1 VTDARTDPDGR
12 GLSWT
17 LEDVHFPAPLT
28 RWTATLWVKGETRAI
43 KDLCAEYGLLLDG
56 IEMREVGGRVYTT
69 TVPLGGKVRKPPPAF
84 LVPVLTRLVPELR
97 RRIATMRRH
106 EANEEYRT
114 IVDRWLGSLEDELL
128 AEGRRLLATDLS
140 GADDAELA
148 DVLADAF
155 ALALRGCEEHFRLH
169 GVGIN
174 EIGKLGLALSRA
186 GWTPAEVTA
195 LFTGLSDTTTG
206 PARSQAEVVEA
217 ARRAGSIDGL
227 AGAGTLDDVRSIGPE
242 VAAALDEYLERWA
255 IRAMAYE
262 VAEPPIV
269 DRPALVLGA
278 LRDAAR
284 RPVRAASGTDHAEGR
299 RKAEE
304 RAVADLGGGE
314 DARDRVARA
323 QRAFPIREGNETAT
337 IGVPVAV
344 LHRVGQAIGKRF
356 AADRRLEH
364 AGDVYDLEPD
374 EVMALL
380 RHRDDAPADPATLA
394 AGRRAARKAWTGTP
408 VPRTIGPP
416 ATLPELAGFPADV
429 TEILDA
435 TFWYLE
441 HVGAE
446 GLVAGEPVT
455 GTTLTGVAAA
465 PGTYEGPARVVLDE
479 SGLDRIEPGDVLV
492 CPITSPVWSMVFPSL
507 GGLVCDAGGMLSH
520 PAIIAREFGI
530 PAVVGTGSATT
541 ALTDGQV
548 VRVDGSEGRVEPVAS
563 SA

>member
-1 VTDARTDPDGR
+1 VTDAHNDPDGR

-43 KDLCAEYGLLLDG
+43 KELCAQYGLLLDG
-56 IEMREVGGRVYTT
+56 VEMKEIGGRVYTS

-84 LVPVLTRLVPELR
+84 LVPLLTRLVPELR

-114 IVDRWLGSLEDELL
+114 VVDRWLGSLEDELL
-128 AEGRRLLATDLS
+128 AEGRRLLATDFS
-140 GADDAELA
+140 DADDAELA
-148 DVLADAF
+148 DALGDGF

-174 EIGKLGLALSRA
+174 EIGRLGLALSRA
-186 GWTPAEVTA
+186 GWTPAEVTE
-195 LFTGLSDTTTG
+195 LFTGLSDTSTG
-206 PARSQAEVVEA
+206 PARAQAAVVDA
-217 ARRAGSIDGL
+217 ARRTGGL
-227 AGAGTLDDVRSIGPE
+227 DALGAATTLDDVRSIGPD
-242 VAAALDEYLERWA
+242 VAAALDDYLDRWA
-255 IRAMAYE
+255 IRAMSYE

-284 RPVRAASGTDHAEGR
+284 RPPSGASEADHAERR
-299 RKAEE
+299 RKAET
-304 RAVADLGGGE
+304 RAVADLGGGD

-337 IGVPVAV
+337 IGVPVAA
-344 LHRVGQAIGKRF
+344 LHRIGQAIGARF
-356 AADRRLEH
+356 AADGRLER

-380 RHRDDAPADPATLA
+380 RHRDDAPDDPVTLA
-394 AGRRAARKAWTGTP
+394 AGRRAARKAWTGTA
-408 VPRTIGPP
+408 VPRSFGPP
-416 ATLPELAGFPADV
+416 ATLPELAGFPGDV
-429 TEILDA
+429 AELLDA
-435 TFWYLE
+435 TFWYLA

-446 GLVAGEPVT
+446 GMEEPAAAT

-507 GGLVCDAGGMLSH
+507 GGLVCDAGGVLSH

-541 ALTDGQV
+541 TLADGQV
-548 VRVDGSEGRVEPVAS
+548 VRVDGSEGRVEPVA
-563 SA
+563 

>member
-12 GLSWT
+12 GLSWV

-43 KDLCAEYGLLLDG
+43 KELCAEYGLLLDG
-56 IEMREVGGRVYTT
+56 VEMKEIGGRVYTA
-69 TVPLGGKVRKPPPAF
+69 TVPLGGKVRKAPPPF

-114 IVDRWLGSLEDELL
+114 IVDRWLGGLEDELL
-128 AEGRRLLATDLS
+128 AEGRRLLAVDLS

-155 ALALRGCEEHFRLH
+155 ALGLRGCEEHFRLH

-174 EIGKLGLALSRA
+174 EIGRLGLALERA
-186 GWTPAEVTA
+186 GWTPAEVTE
-195 LFTGLSDTTTG
+195 LFTGLSGASTG
-206 PARSQAEVVEA
+206 PARSQAEVVGA
-217 ARRAGSIDGL
+217 ARRAGGL
-227 AGAGTLDDVRSIGPE
+227 DALTAATSLDDVRSIGPE
-242 VAAALDEYLERWA
+242 VAGALDDYLERWA
-255 IRAMAYE
+255 IRAMSYE
-262 VAEPPIV
+262 VAESPIV
-269 DRPALVLGA
+269 DRPSLVLGA

-284 RPVRAASGTDHAEGR
+284 RPPSAASEAEHAERR

-304 RAVADLGGGE
+304 RAVADLGGGD

-337 IGVPVAV
+337 IGVPVAA
-344 LHRVGQAIGKRF
+344 LHRVGRAIGAHL
-356 AADRRLEH
+356 AADGRLEQ

-394 AGRRAARKAWTGTP
+394 AGRRAARKAWAGTP

-429 TEILDA
+429 SEVLDA
-435 TFWYLE
+435 TFWYLG
-441 HVGAE
+441 HVSAE
-446 GLVAGEPVT
+446 GTEDAPPAT
-455 GTTLTGVAAA
+455 GSSLTGVAAA
-465 PGTYEGPARVVLDE
+465 PGSYEGPARVVLDE

-507 GGLVCDAGGMLSH
+507 GGLVCDAGGVLSH

-530 PAVVGTGSATT
+530 PAVVGTGSATA
-541 ALTDGQV
+541 ALADGQV
-548 VRVDGSEGRVEPVAS
+548 VRVDGSEGRVEVVEVA
-563 SA
+563 